1 LNIKE
6 RLGSVKELVDKK
18 LDRYLSCKEKRFKT
32 IYDAM
37 RYSVLAG
44 GKRIRPVMVI
54 ESCKACGGSVKD
66 AMPSACAV
74 EMIHAYSLIHDDLP
88 SMDNDDYRRGRL
100 TCHKVFGEANA
111 ILAGD
116 ALLPLALN
124 IMSREMGPER
134 AVRAIAEL
142 SDAIGTKGMVG
153 GQVLDLEYK
162 NKKKSLE
169 TLIFINMLK
178 TSRLFEA
185 SAKLGAIAAGADKKK
200 VEAMGRFGLSF
211 GTAYQIVDDILDKD
225 DYARAFGIEK
235 AKRDSAVLT
244 KKAVHSLDIFGKKAD
259 TLREIA
265 AFFLERKS

>member
-1 LNIKE
+1 LKVKG
-6 RLGSVKELVDKK
+6 RLEAIRRKVDTK
-18 LDRYLSCKEKRFKT
+18 LAGYLHSKEKRFET
-32 IYDAM
+32 IYEAM

-54 ESCKACGGSVKD
+54 ESCKACGGSIKD

-88 SMDNDDYRRGRL
+88 SMDNDDFRRGRP

-124 IMSREMGPER
+124 IMSKEMDPAR

-162 NKKKSLE
+162 HKKKNREALM
-169 TLIFINMLK
+169 FINMLK

-185 SAKLGAIAAGADKKK
+185 SAKLGAIAAGAGVKEVK
-200 VEAMGRFGLSF
+200 AMGNFGLFF
-211 GTAYQIVDDILDKD
+211 GTSYQIVDDILDKD
-225 DYARAFGIEK
+225 DYAKAFGIER
-235 AKRDSAVLT
+235 ARHDSGIFT
-244 KKAVHSLDIFGKKAD
+244 KKAIKSLDIFGKKAAP
-259 TLREIA
+259 LKEMA
-265 AFFLERKS
+265 LYFLERKS